1 MRGTTP
7 SNRLPVDAHSVARLL
22 VVAVILAAAVALALF
37 LAARSDGG
45 ALVTT
50 ALGVVVVAGGALW
63 AARERLLRRRAEEL
77 QAQLLEARR
86 RFEDEA
92 GRLRE
97 AERVARGEAEQA
109 SRARDEFVATVSHE
123 LRTPL
128 NAVLGW
134 ARLLRLGKL
143 DAATTA
149 RAVETIE
156 RSAAAQAQTVDDVLD
171 VSRILRGELRLDV
184 RPVDLIPVIEAA
196 VEAVRAAAA
205 ARRIVLA
212 LSLSPRA
219 GQVSG
224 DQGRLQQ
231 VVWNLL
237 SNAVKFTPSGGR
249 VEVRLDREGD
259 EVVIAVRD
267 TGMGIDPG
275 FVPHLFERF
284 RQADSSSTRA
294 HGGLGLGLALVRHL
308 VEAHG
313 GVVRAGSAGRGLG
326 STFSVHLPPA
336 PPRRAQRPAPAPAIP
351 VATAAVESPW
361 PLAGLAR
368 LRVLVVDDDPDSR
381 EVVREV
387 LEQAGAMVATAGSTP
402 EALRSIAERPPDV
415 LLSDL
420 GMPGEDGYQLMR
432 RVRALDPVA
441 GGSVPAAALTAYT
454 QAENRLAAQEAGFQ
468 GYLAKPI
475 DPAELTAA
483 VARLAGRLH

>member
-1 MRGTTP
+1 MH
-7 SNRLPVDAHSVARLL
+7 RLQHLDAAGPGRHLVAIIALAAVLMLGFLTLARVGGLALGATL
-22 VVAVILAAAVALALF
+22 VAAVALA
-37 LAARSDGG
+37 GG
-45 ALVTT
+45 LVW
-50 ALGVVVVAGGALW
+50 L
-63 AARERLLRRRAEEL
+63 ARERALRRRARTL
-77 QAQLLEARR
+77 QQE
-86 RFEDEA
+86 
-92 GRLRE
+92 LRE
-97 AERVARGEAEQA
+97 IGARHAAELARARAAEANARAEAEQA
-109 SRARDEFVATVSHE
+109 ARARDEFVATVSHE

-143 DAATTA
+143 DAAASA

-184 RPVDLIPVIEAA
+184 RMVDLMPVVEAA
-196 VEAVRAAAA
+196 IDSVRAAAA

-212 LSLSPRA
+212 MSLSPRV
-219 GQVSG
+219 GQVAG
-224 DQGRLQQ
+224 DQARLQQ

-237 SNAVKFTPSGGR
+237 SNAVKFTPAGGR
-249 VEVRLDREGD
+249 VGIRLDREGED
-259 EVVIAVRD
+259 VVIAVKD
-267 TGMGIDPG
+267 TGVGLEPS

-313 GVVRAGSAGRGLG
+313 GSVRAESEGAGRG
-326 STFSVHLPPA
+326 STFVVRFPSA
-336 PPRRAQRPAPAPAIP
+336 APRRTHAAAPDARTAVP
-351 VATAAVESPW
+351 VAPDGPW
-361 PLAGLAR
+361 PLAGLSR
-368 LRVLVVDDDPDSR
+368 LRVLVVDDDADSR

-387 LEQAGAMVATAGSTP
+387 LEQAGAVVAVAGSTS
-402 EALRSIAERPPDV
+402 EALRAIAERPPDV

-454 QAENRLAAQEAGFQ
+454 QAENRRAAQEAGFQ
-468 GYLAKPI
+468 GYLSKPI

>member
-1 MRGTTP
+1 MHRLHRLDSPAHVWPAAVAIVLAAVLSLTVLASGPAHVPALAVALLAGT
-7 SNRLPVDAHSVARLL
+7 
-22 VVAVILAAAVALALF
+22 LAAAGTFWASRERVLRRRCRELEAALVETRARSEVE
-37 LAARSDGG
+37 LAQVREAEARARSD
-45 ALVTT
+45 
-50 ALGVVVVAGGALW
+50 
-63 AARERLLRRRAEEL
+63 
-77 QAQLLEARR
+77 
-86 RFEDEA
+86 
-92 GRLRE
+92 
-97 AERVARGEAEQA
+97 AEQA
-109 SRARDEFVATVSHE
+109 SRARDDFVATVSHE

-143 DAATTA
+143 DTAASA
-149 RAVETIE
+149 RAIETIE

-184 RPVDLIPVIEAA
+184 RPVDLLPVIEAA
-196 VEAVRAAAA
+196 VESVRTAAAA
-205 ARRIVLA
+205 KRIVLA
-212 LSLSPRA
+212 MSLSPRA
-219 GQVSG
+219 GQVSW
-224 DQGRLQQ
+224 DQGRLQH
-231 VVWNLL
+231 VVWSLL
-237 SNAVKFTPSGGR
+237 SNAVKFTPPGGR
-249 VEVRLDREGD
+249 VEVRLDRDGD
-259 EVVIAVRD
+259 EVEIAVRD
-267 TGMGIDPG
+267 TGPGLDPA
-275 FVPHLFERF
+275 FLPHVFERF

-313 GVVRAGSAGRGLG
+313 GAVRAESDGPGRG
-326 STFSVHLPPA
+326 STFVVRLPSA
-336 PPRRAQRPAPAPAIP
+336 APRRASLGSARPPPLPASAQG
-351 VATAAVESPW
+351 PW
-361 PLAGLAR
+361 PLAGLSR

-387 LEQAGAMVATAGSTP
+387 LEQAGAVVAVAGSTP
-402 EALRSIAERPPDV
+402 EALRAIAERPPDV

-454 QAENRLAAQEAGFQ
+454 QAENRRAAQEAGFQ
-468 GYLAKPI
+468 GYLSKPI

>member
-1 MRGTTP
+1 MRSSSIQHRLHFDAP
-7 SNRLPVDAHSVARLL
+7 SIARSILVAVLLAVATLGLLVLWQASGAAAALVSLGAAL
-22 VVAVILAAAVALALF
+22 VVAG
-37 LAARSDGG
+37 S
-45 ALVTT
+45 T
-50 ALGVVVVAGGALW
+50 W
-63 AARERLLRRRAEEL
+63 AARERRWRRRCAAAE
-77 QAQLLEARR
+77 AQVVEVRRRLEA
-86 RFEDEA
+86 DA
-92 GRLRE
+92 TRLRD
-97 AERVARGEAEQA
+97 AERAARREAEQA

-143 DAATTA
+143 DAAASA

-171 VSRILRGELRLDV
+171 IARILRGELRLDV
-184 RPVDLIPVIEAA
+184 HAVDLLPVIEAA
-196 VEAVRAAAA
+196 VDAVRTAAS
-205 ARRIVLA
+205 ARHIMLA
-212 LSLSPRA
+212 MALSPRA

-224 DQGRLQQ
+224 DQARLQQ
-231 VVWNLL
+231 VIWNLL
-237 SNAVKFTPSGGR
+237 SNAVKFTPAGGR
-249 VEVRLDREGD
+249 VEIRLERDGD
-259 EVVIAVRD
+259 EVVIAVKD
-267 TGMGIDPG
+267 TGVGLDPA
-275 FVPHLFERF
+275 FVPHLFEHF

-313 GVVRAGSAGRGLG
+313 GSVRAESEGRGRG
-326 STFSVHLPPA
+326 STFVVRLPSVAQRRSQPASVHAVPLS
-336 PPRRAQRPAPAPAIP
+336 
-351 VATAAVESPW
+351 AASDGPW
-361 PLAGLAR
+361 PLAGLSR

-387 LEQAGAMVATAGSTP
+387 LEQAGAVVAVAGSTP
-402 EALRSIAERPPDV
+402 EALKAIAERPPDV

-454 QAENRLAAQEAGFQ
+454 QAENKRAAQEAGFQ

>member
-1 MRGTTP
+1 MH
-7 SNRLPVDAHSVARLL
+7 RLQRLEVPGSGWHALL
-22 VVAVILAAAVALALF
+22 VAAVAVLVALGFLALGRAGGPALGAALAGAAAVAA
-37 LAARSDGG
+37 G
-45 ALVTT
+45 T
-50 ALGVVVVAGGALW
+50 AWL
-63 AARERLLRRRAEEL
+63 ARERILRGRVRALQKEL
-77 QAQLLEARR
+77 GDVGARHAA
-86 RFEDEA
+86 ELA
-92 GRLRE
+92 RLRD
-97 AERVARGEAEQA
+97 AEVRARADAEQA

-143 DAATTA
+143 DAAGAA
-149 RAVETIE
+149 RAIETIE

-184 RPVDLIPVIEAA
+184 RTVDLIPVVEAA
-196 VEAVRAAAA
+196 VDAVRTAAA

-212 LSLSPRA
+212 MSLSARA
-219 GQVSG
+219 GQVAG

-237 SNAVKFTPSGGR
+237 SNAVKFTPNGGR
-249 VEVRLDREGD
+249 VEVRLDREGED
-259 EVVIAVRD
+259 VAIAVRD
-267 TGMGIDPG
+267 TGVGIDPS
-275 FVPHLFERF
+275 FAPHLFERF

-313 GVVRAGSAGRGLG
+313 GSVRAESEGRGRGATFVVRLPSA
-326 STFSVHLPPA
+326 A
-336 PPRRAQRPAPAPAIP
+336 PRRAQGVPAAPR
-351 VATAAVESPW
+351 AAVPLSAEGPW
-361 PLAGLAR
+361 PLAGLSR

-387 LEQAGAMVATAGSTP
+387 LEQAGAVVAVAGSAP
-402 EALRSIAERPPDV
+402 EALRAIAERPPDV

-454 QAENRLAAQEAGFQ
+454 QAENRRAAQEAGFQ
-468 GYLAKPI
+468 GYLSKPI

>member
-1 MRGTTP
+1 MRGSTATYRH
-7 SNRLPVDAHSVARLL
+7 RLHWDALSIGPPLL
-22 VVAVILAAAVALALF
+22 GAVLLAAGLALGLLLLPRTGGLAF
-37 LAARSDGG
+37 LAALLG
-45 ALVTT
+45 AL
-50 ALGVVVVAGGALW
+50 LLAGGAGW
-63 AARERLLRRRAEEL
+63 AARERTLRRRAAQL
-77 QAQLLEARR
+77 KAQLLELRR
-86 RFEDEA
+86 RYETEA
-92 GRLRE
+92 CDLRE
-97 AERVARGEAEQA
+97 AARAAQLEAEQA

-143 DAATTA
+143 DAAASA

-156 RSAAAQAQTVDDVLD
+156 RSAATQAQTVDDVLD
-171 VSRILRGELRLDV
+171 VSRIQRGELRLDV
-184 RPVDLIPVIEAA
+184 HPVDLIPAIEAA
-196 VEAVRAAAA
+196 VEAVRTAAA
-205 ARRIVLA
+205 ARHIVLA
-212 LSLSPRA
+212 MSLSPRA
-219 GQVSG
+219 GLVAG

-231 VVWNLL
+231 VIWNLL
-237 SNAVKFTPSGGR
+237 SNAVKFTPAGGR
-249 VEVRLDREGD
+249 VEVRLEREGD
-259 EVVIAVRD
+259 EVVLSVKD
-267 TGMGIDPG
+267 TGAGIDPA

-313 GVVRAGSAGRGLG
+313 GSVRAESEGRGRG
-326 STFSVHLPPA
+326 STFVVRLPA
-336 PPRRAQRPAPAPAIP
+336 AVQRRAQAGASRGVP
-351 VATAAVESPW
+351 VAAAPEGPW
-361 PLAGLAR
+361 PLAGLSR

-387 LEQAGAMVATAGSTP
+387 LEQAGAVVAVAGSTP
-402 EALRSIAERPPDV
+402 EALRVIAERPPDV

-454 QAENRLAAQEAGFQ
+454 QAENKRAAQEAGFQ

>member
-1 MRGTTP
+1 MHRLHLDAP
-7 SNRLPVDAHSVARLL
+7 SLARPLL
-22 VVAVILAAAVALALF
+22 LAAALGGVLALCLLLAPRAGGPALTAAL
-37 LAARSDGG
+37 LAA
-45 ALVTT
+45 ALVVGAAAWWVRAR
-50 ALGVVVVAGGALW
+50 ALHRRVAAL
-63 AARERLLRRRAEEL
+63 
-77 QAQLLEARR
+77 QGQLLEVRR
-86 RFEDEA
+86 RFEEEA
-92 GRLRE
+92 ARLRD
-97 AERVARGEAEQA
+97 AERAARSEAEQA

-143 DAATTA
+143 DAAATA

-171 VSRILRGELRLDV
+171 IARILRGELRLDV
-184 RPVDLIPVIEAA
+184 RSVDLLPVIEAA
-196 VEAVRAAAA
+196 VDAVRAAAG

-212 LSLSPRA
+212 MSLSPRA
-219 GQVSG
+219 GRVSG

-231 VVWNLL
+231 VIWNLL
-237 SNAVKFTPSGGR
+237 SNAVKFTPAGGR
-249 VEVRLDREGD
+249 VEIRLDREGD
-259 EVVIAVRD
+259 EVVIGVKD
-267 TGMGIDPG
+267 TGVGLDPA
-275 FVPHLFERF
+275 FVPHLFEHF

-313 GVVRAGSAGRGLG
+313 GSVRAESEGRGRGSAFVVRLPSAMQ
-326 STFSVHLPPA
+326 
-336 PPRRAQRPAPAPAIP
+336 RRLEPTPAPAVALAAAPAG
-351 VATAAVESPW
+351 PW
-361 PLAGLAR
+361 PLAGLSR

-387 LEQAGAMVATAGSTP
+387 LEQAGAVVATAGSTP

-454 QAENRLAAQEAGFQ
+454 QAENRRAAQEAGFQ

>member
-1 MRGTTP
+1 MH
-7 SNRLPVDAHSVARLL
+7 RLQRLEAPGSGWYALL
-22 VVAVILAAAVALALF
+22 VAAVAVLVALGFLAAGRAGGPALGAALAGAAAVAAG
-37 LAARSDGG
+37 AAW
-45 ALVTT
+45 L
-50 ALGVVVVAGGALW
+50 
-63 AARERLLRRRAEEL
+63 ARERILR
-77 QAQLLEARR
+77 
-86 RFEDEA
+86 
-92 GRLRE
+92 GRLRALQKELGEVGARHAAELARLRDAE
-97 AERVARGEAEQA
+97 ARARADAEQA

-143 DAATTA
+143 DAAGAA
-149 RAVETIE
+149 RAIETIE

-184 RPVDLIPVIEAA
+184 RTVDLMPVVEAA
-196 VEAVRAAAA
+196 VDAVRTAAS

-212 LSLSPRA
+212 MSLSPRA
-219 GQVSG
+219 GQVAG

-237 SNAVKFTPSGGR
+237 SNAVKFTPNGGR
-249 VEVRLDREGD
+249 VEVRLDREGED
-259 EVVIAVRD
+259 VVIAVRD
-267 TGMGIDPG
+267 TGVGIDPS
-275 FVPHLFERF
+275 FAPHLFERF

-313 GVVRAGSAGRGLG
+313 GSVRAESDGRGRG
-326 STFSVHLPPA
+326 STFVVRLPSA
-336 PPRRAQRPAPAPAIP
+336 APRRAQAVPAAPR
-351 VATAAVESPW
+351 AAVPLSADGPW
-361 PLAGLAR
+361 PLAGLSR

-387 LEQAGAMVATAGSTP
+387 LEQAGAVVAVAGSAP
-402 EALRSIAERPPDV
+402 EALRAIAERPPDV

-454 QAENRLAAQEAGFQ
+454 QAENRRAAQEAGFQ
-468 GYLAKPI
+468 GYLSKPI

>member
-1 MRGTTP
+1 MH
-7 SNRLPVDAHSVARLL
+7 RLQQLGAPGAGRHVLL
-22 VVAVILAAAVALALF
+22 VIAAAVLLALASLALARAGGPALGAALAGAAAVAVG
-37 LAARSDGG
+37 AAW
-45 ALVTT
+45 L
-50 ALGVVVVAGGALW
+50 
-63 AARERLLRRRAEEL
+63 ARERIVR
-77 QAQLLEARR
+77 
-86 RFEDEA
+86 
-92 GRLRE
+92 GRLRALQKELGAAGARHAAELARLRDAE
-97 AERVARGEAEQA
+97 ARARADAEHA

-143 DAATTA
+143 DAAGAA

-184 RPVDLIPVIEAA
+184 RTVDLMPVVEAA
-196 VEAVRAAAA
+196 VDAVRTAAA

-212 LSLSPRA
+212 MSLSPRA
-219 GQVSG
+219 GQVAG
-224 DQGRLQQ
+224 DQARLQQ

-237 SNAVKFTPSGGR
+237 SNAVKFTPNGGR
-249 VEVRLDREGD
+249 VEVRLDRDGED
-259 EVVIAVRD
+259 VVIAVRD
-267 TGMGIDPG
+267 TGVGIDPS
-275 FVPHLFERF
+275 FTPHLFERF

-313 GVVRAGSAGRGLG
+313 GSVRAESDGRGRG
-326 STFSVHLPPA
+326 STFVVRLPSSA
-336 PPRRAQRPAPAPAIP
+336 PRRLHA
-351 VATAAVESPW
+351 VHAAARASVPMSADGPW
-361 PLAGLAR
+361 PLAGLSR

-387 LEQAGAMVATAGSTP
+387 LEQAGAVVAVAGSTP
-402 EALRSIAERPPDV
+402 EALRVIAERPPDV

-454 QAENRLAAQEAGFQ
+454 QAENRRAAQEAGFQ
-468 GYLAKPI
+468 GYLSKPI